1 MHHVHPWGVCVGV
14 GGGAGEVGGRRSSR
28 TTMTTSTKAMTKVLM
43 LCQGL
48 VYDPKSISVETP
60 GVLALRSG
68 ARRYSNELLRN
79 RCAQWHSERG
89 RQRRRGRSSVSSL
102 LLLSSRLHCSP
113 LFVHIQLVSVRRCS
127 SGPAPVTPSPSEE
140 DIN

>member
-1 MHHVHPWGVCVGV
+1 
-14 GGGAGEVGGRRSSR
+14 
-28 TTMTTSTKAMTKVLM
+28 MTKVLM

-48 VYDPKSISVETP
+48 VYDPKSVSVETP

-79 RCAQWHSERG
+79 RCASG
-89 RQRRRGRSSVSSL
+89 TVSVDGSGGVDAPPSPA
-102 LLLSSRLHCSP
+102 RWFCPPVFIILHCWSTFSWFP
-113 LFVHIQLVSVRRCS
+113 C
-127 SGPAPVTPSPSEE
+127 GAAAPVTPSPSEE